1 MTTLSAG
8 AVEGIVNE
16 IVTSD
21 GGDRPVLQVAKFQPV
36 GGANATRH
44 KLWLTDGSRWVYAM
58 AATQVHA
65 LLQEGGDFAPG
76 CLVRL
81 LKYSVNDMAGRK
93 IVIVIDLEVA
103 AGPQKLIGAPTGYPN
118 GEALPSDA
126 QPAGGA
132 APAPQPKKPA
142 PAPARAAPRRP
153 SAGGRAAMPI
163 AELNPY
169 QQRFCLRAR
178 VTSKS
183 QMRYWDKP
191 TSKGAIAASRRV
203 EAPSLHS
210 NDSCPSEKALGGLF
224 FEFERVSGDIATRYV
239 TQATSSPS
247 TY

>member
-1 MTTLSAG
+1 MTSLSAG

-36 GGANATRH
+36 GGANATSH

-76 CLVRL
+76 CLVRSSSTVSMTWRAERSSSSLISRSRRAPRSSSARRRATRTAKRYRPTPSRPAVL
-81 LKYSVNDMAGRK
+81 LLRHLV
-93 IVIVIDLEVA
+93 
-103 AGPQKLIGAPTGYPN
+103 
-118 GEALPSDA
+118 
-126 QPAGGA
+126 
-132 APAPQPKKPA
+132 KKPA

-169 QQRFCLRAR
+169 QQSFCLRAR

-210 NDSCPSEKALGGLF
+210 NDSCPSDEAGGGLF
-224 FEFERVSGDIATRYV
+224 FEFERVSDHRD
-239 TQATSSPS
+239 
-247 TY
+247 